1 MKGNGD
7 SDRATSEA
15 RNGETELQAA
25 ERRIANLRPCAAAKL
40 AGMEQSFRSLLESV
54 GEDPQRQG
62 LLKTP
67 SRAARA
73 FDFLTAGYRQS
84 LDDLVNDAIFDSE
97 ASEIVLVKDIE
108 LYSMCEHHLLPFV
121 GKAHVA
127 YIPAG
132 KVIGL
137 SKVARIVDMFARR
150 LQIQE
155 NLTIQIA
162 DALMKTLRPTGVA
175 VVIEA
180 KHLCMMMRGVEKQ
193 NSVMKTSCLLG
204 SFKED
209 ARTRGE
215 FLSLLA

>member
-1 MKGNGD
+1 MQNHE
-7 SDRATSEA
+7 S
-15 RNGETELQAA
+15 ELQAA
-25 ERRIANLRPCAAAKL
+25 TRRIADIPRCGAARVASL
-40 AGMEQSFRSLLESV
+40 EQSFLEVLEAV
-54 GEDPQRQG
+54 GEDPKREG

-67 SRAARA
+67 GRAARA
-73 FDFLTAGYRQS
+73 FEFLTAGYRQT
-84 LDDLVNDAIFDSE
+84 LEGIVNEAIFHSE

-108 LYSMCEHHLLPFV
+108 LYSMCEHHLLPFI

-127 YIPAG
+127 YIPSG

-137 SKVARIVDMFARR
+137 SKVARIVDMFAQR

-155 NLTIQIA
+155 NLTMQIA
-162 DALMKTLRPTGVA
+162 DALMHTLEPLGVG

-193 NSVMKTSCLLG
+193 NSVMTTSCLLG

-209 ARTRGE
+209 ARTRSE
-215 FLSLLA
+215 FLSLLAK

>member
-1 MKGNGD
+1 M
-7 SDRATSEA
+7 
-15 RNGETELQAA
+15 
-25 ERRIANLRPCAAAKL
+25 ER
-40 AGMEQSFRSLLESV
+40 SFRDLLEAV

-73 FDFLTAGYRQS
+73 FDFLTNGYRQN
-84 LDDLVNDAIFDSE
+84 LETLVNDAIFDSE

-108 LYSMCEHHLLPFV
+108 LYSMCEHHLLPFI

-127 YIPAG
+127 YIPQG

-162 DALMKTLRPTGVA
+162 DALMKTLKPSGVA

-193 NSVMKTSCLLG
+193 NSIMKTSCLLG

-209 ARTRGE
+209 ARTRSE

>member
-1 MKGNGD
+1 
-7 SDRATSEA
+7 
-15 RNGETELQAA
+15 
-25 ERRIANLRPCAAAKL
+25 
-40 AGMEQSFRSLLESV
+40 MEHSFRNLLESI
-54 GEDPQRQG
+54 GEDPERQG
-62 LLKTP
+62 LLRTP
-67 SRAARA
+67 NRAARA
-73 FDFLTAGYRQS
+73 FDFLTNGYRQN
-84 LDDLVNDAIFDSE
+84 LETLVNEAIFDSD

-127 YIPAG
+127 YIPNG

-162 DALMKTLRPTGVA
+162 DALMKTLHPVGVA

-209 ARTRGE
+209 ARTRSE
-215 FLSLLA
+215 FLALLA

>member
-1 MKGNGD
+1 LD
-7 SDRATSEA
+7 
-15 RNGETELQAA
+15 NGETELQAA
-25 ERRIANLRPCAAAKL
+25 TRRIAQIPRCGAARL
-40 AGMEQSFRSLLESV
+40 ASLERSFTEVLEAV
-54 GEDPQRQG
+54 GEDPQREG

-67 SRAARA
+67 GRAARA
-73 FDFLTAGYRQS
+73 FEFLTDGYRQS
-84 LDDLVNDAIFDSE
+84 LDEIVNDAIFHSE

-108 LYSMCEHHLLPFV
+108 LYSMCEHHLLPFI

-127 YIPAG
+127 YIPHG

-150 LQIQE
+150 FQIQE
-155 NLTIQIA
+155 NLTTQIA
-162 DALMKTLRPTGVA
+162 DALMHTLQPLGVG

-193 NSVMKTSCLLG
+193 NSVMTTSCLLG

-209 ARTRGE
+209 ARTRSE
-215 FLSLLA
+215 FLALLGK

>member
-1 MKGNGD
+1 VPGQNH
-7 SDRATSEA
+7 
-15 RNGETELQAA
+15 ETELQAA
-25 ERRIANLRPCAAAKL
+25 ERRIASLRPCAAAKL
-40 AGMEQSFRSLLESV
+40 AGMEQAFRSLLESI
-54 GEDPQRQG
+54 GEDPERQG
-62 LLKTP
+62 LLRTP
-67 SRAARA
+67 NRAARA

-84 LDDLVNDAIFDSE
+84 LDLLVNDAIFDSE

-127 YIPAG
+127 YIPNG

-162 DALMKTLRPTGVA
+162 DALMKTLHPTGVA

-215 FLSLLA
+215 FLALLA

>member
-1 MKGNGD
+1 VPGQNH
-7 SDRATSEA
+7 
-15 RNGETELQAA
+15 ETELEAA
-25 ERRIANLRPCAAAKL
+25 ERRIASLRPCGTAKL
-40 AGMEQSFRSLLESV
+40 AGMEHSFRNLLESI
-54 GEDPQRQG
+54 GEDPERQG

-67 SRAARA
+67 SRAAKA
-73 FDFLTAGYRQS
+73 FDFLTNGYRQS
-84 LDDLVNDAIFDSE
+84 LETLVNDAIFDSD

-108 LYSMCEHHLLPFV
+108 LYSMCEHHLLPFI

-127 YIPAG
+127 YIPHG

-155 NLTIQIA
+155 NLTIQVA
-162 DALMKTLRPTGVA
+162 DALMKTLHPTGVA

-209 ARTRGE
+209 ARTRSE
-215 FLSLLA
+215 FLALLA

>member
-1 MKGNGD
+1 MKENGN
-7 SDRATSEA
+7 SDLVTNRSG
-15 RNGETELQAA
+15 NGETELQAA
-25 ERRIANLRPCAAAKL
+25 ERRIASLRPCAAAKL
-40 AGMEQSFRSLLESV
+40 AGMEESFRNLLESI
-54 GEDPQRQG
+54 GEDPERQG
-62 LLKTP
+62 LLRTP
-67 SRAARA
+67 NRAARA

-84 LDDLVNDAIFDSE
+84 LDALVNDAIFDSE

-127 YIPAG
+127 YIPNG

-193 NSVMKTSCLLG
+193 NSLMKTSCLLG

-209 ARTRGE
+209 GRTRSE

>member
-1 MKGNGD
+1 MKTDGN
-7 SDRATSEA
+7 SDLATRET

-25 ERRIANLRPCAAAKL
+25 ERRIASLRPCRASKVAE
-40 AGMEQSFRSLLESV
+40 MERSFRDLLESV
-54 GEDPQRQG
+54 GEDPARQG

-84 LDDLVNDAIFDSE
+84 LEALVNEAIFDSE

-108 LYSMCEHHLLPFV
+108 LYSMCEHHLLPFL

-127 YIPAG
+127 YIPNG

-162 DALMKTLRPTGVA
+162 DAIMKTLHPTGVA

-193 NSVMKTSCLLG
+193 NSIMKTSCLLG

-209 ARTRGE
+209 GRTRSE
-215 FLSLLA
+215 FLALLA

>member
-1 MKGNGD
+1 MA
-7 SDRATSEA
+7 S
-15 RNGETELQAA
+15 L
-25 ERRIANLRPCAAAKL
+25 
-40 AGMEQSFRSLLESV
+40 EQSFLQIIEAV
-54 GEDPQRQG
+54 GEDPQREG

-67 SRAARA
+67 ARAARA
-73 FDFLTAGYRQS
+73 IEFLTAGYRQS
-84 LDDLVNDAIFDSE
+84 LDDIVNDAIFHSE

-108 LYSMCEHHLLPFV
+108 LYSMCEHHMLPFI

-127 YIPAG
+127 YIPDG

-155 NLTIQIA
+155 DLTMQIA
-162 DALMKTLRPTGVA
+162 DALMTALQPQGVG

-180 KHLCMMMRGVEKQ
+180 KHLCMMARGVEKQ
-193 NSVMKTSCLLG
+193 NSVMTSSCLLG

-209 ARTRGE
+209 PRTRAE
-215 FLSLLA
+215 FLALLAQ

>member
-1 MKGNGD
+1 VPGQNH
-7 SDRATSEA
+7 
-15 RNGETELQAA
+15 ETELQAA
-25 ERRIANLRPCAAAKL
+25 ERRLGSLRPCGAAKL
-40 AGMEQSFRSLLESV
+40 AGMERSFRELLESV
-54 GEDPQRQG
+54 GEDPERQG

-73 FDFLTAGYRQS
+73 FEFLTNGYRQS
-84 LDDLVNDAIFDSE
+84 LETIVNEAIFDSDV
-97 ASEIVLVKDIE
+97 SEIVLVKDIE
-108 LYSMCEHHLLPFV
+108 LYSMCEHHLLPFI
-121 GKAHVA
+121 GKTHVA
-127 YIPAG
+127 YIPNG

-137 SKVARIVDMFARR
+137 SKVARIVDVFARR

-155 NLTIQIA
+155 NLTMQIA
-162 DALMKTLRPTGVA
+162 DALMKTLQPTGVA

-193 NSVMKTSCLLG
+193 NSIMKTSCLLG

>member
-1 MKGNGD
+1 MKRDGN
-7 SDRATSEA
+7 SEA
-15 RNGETELQAA
+15 DNGQVRNHETELEAA
-25 ERRIANLRPCAAAKL
+25 ERRIANLRPCGAAKL
-40 AGMEQSFRSLLESV
+40 AGMEHSFRNLLESV
-54 GEDPQRQG
+54 GEDPERQG

-67 SRAARA
+67 SRAAKA
-73 FDFLTAGYRQS
+73 FDFLTNGYRQS
-84 LDDLVNDAIFDSE
+84 LETVVNDAIFDSD

-127 YIPAG
+127 YIPNG

-155 NLTIQIA
+155 NLTIQVA
-162 DALMKTLRPTGVA
+162 DALMKTLHPTGVA

-209 ARTRGE
+209 ARTRSE
-215 FLSLLA
+215 FLALLA

>member
-1 MKGNGD
+1 MPGQNH
-7 SDRATSEA
+7 
-15 RNGETELQAA
+15 ETELEAA
-25 ERRIANLRPCAAAKL
+25 ERRIASLRPCGAVKL
-40 AGMEQSFRSLLESV
+40 AGMEHSFRNLLESI
-54 GEDPQRQG
+54 GEDPERQG

-67 SRAARA
+67 SRAAKA
-73 FDFLTAGYRQS
+73 FDFLTNGYRQS
-84 LDDLVNDAIFDSE
+84 LETLVNDAIFDSD

-108 LYSMCEHHLLPFV
+108 LYSMCEHHLLPFI

-127 YIPAG
+127 YIPDG

-155 NLTIQIA
+155 NLTIQVA
-162 DALMKTLRPTGVA
+162 DALMKTLHPTGVA

-209 ARTRGE
+209 ARTRSE
-215 FLSLLA
+215 FLALLA